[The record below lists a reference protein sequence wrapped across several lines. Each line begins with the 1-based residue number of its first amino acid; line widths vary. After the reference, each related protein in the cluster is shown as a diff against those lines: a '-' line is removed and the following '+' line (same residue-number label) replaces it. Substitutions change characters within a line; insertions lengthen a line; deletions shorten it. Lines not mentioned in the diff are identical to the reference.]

1 MKNIKLV
8 NILKE
13 TVVEM
18 YPHEG
23 SMDIGTIEFGRANV
37 WSKFDRPI
45 NVYFNDLSV
54 SPNEVSNASKIVLT
68 DKKSGEDYLFDAD
81 DLKIKNDKMWVS
93 VNDLRQLYPRFLE
106 TLLVKSDKRKSEN
119 LSVNTLKTKASGI
132 PQLIL
137 DVLKEVYPNN
147 WGKID
152 EPGCQTLEGVIDIF
166 PAMEGERWSI
176 LNFFDTNPGVIRIL
190 VEKYQDENDE
200 VTLEGF
206 KDYLREN
213 KEELFGKES
222 PILQSLVKR
231 NLQSFERGW
240 KTEAEV
246 IDIVKR
252 ENPTLTDED
261 ISQYCLGSIED
272 RVSGVDF
279 KVKGKGYQTKP
290 ASKMERLKN
299 GGVRVQTYGMRDWYQ
314 RKKEI
319 DYILYSNGKSIAV
332 FPNKNYKV
340 SNDGKT
346 VTHFENIAKGTFG

>member
-23 SMDIGTIEFGRANV
+23 STDVGTIEFGRANV